1 MDITGGLGGETA
13 LFTDTQGPVT
23 GCSRITEAGSPEASA
38 VAAAAGNPG
47 QMFVDG
53 GKPVAIQSGGV
64 GYSANLTPVLASTG
78 GHVAGYNRYVGDGLR
93 SDLNQHESLPLMSAG
108 GKKYKKTNSRKAGKS
123 RNNLRK
129 LRKTAKR
136 FATRNL
142 RRANKLQ
149 KAVRSTARKGMRKVK
164 KYVGVKT
171 VRVPLPVPVLKKL
184 TGGRRSRTHK
194 NFRKHSSKRFGRLVA
209 HKGARPP
216 FFVYGGEGH
225 ENAPVNVV
233 NTEQRVES
241 EHSGQLVYGGKRT
254 VKKGKKLR
262 GGCGSCGGYDGG
274 SINNVP
280 LSFGHSVGGVELS
293 SSALASPPP
302 VAGYS
307 HCSK

>member
-149 KAVRSTARKGMRKVK
+149 KGVRSTARKGMRKVK
-164 KYVGVKT
+164 KYVGFKT

-194 NFRKHSSKRFGRLVA
+194 HSRKHSSKRFGRLVA

-216 FFVYGGEGH
+216 FFVYGGAGH
-225 ENAPVNVV
+225 ENASANVV
-233 NTEQRVES
+233 RQQEPNTE
-241 EHSGQLVYGGKRT
+241 HKGAVYGGKSKR
-254 VKKGKKLR
+254 GHNLR
-262 GGCGSCGGYDGG
+262 GGCANCGGYDGG

>member
-23 GCSRITEAGSPEASA
+23 GCSRTTEAGSPEASA
-38 VAAAAGNPG
+38 VDAAAGNPG

-64 GYSANLTPVLASTG
+64 GYSADLTPVLASTG

-93 SDLNQHESLPLMSAG
+93 SDLNQHERLPLMSAG
-108 GKKYKKTNSRKAGKS
+108 GKKYKKYKKTNSRKAGKS

-194 NFRKHSSKRFGRLVA
+194 HSRKHFGRRFGRLLA

-216 FFVYGGEGH
+216 FFAY
-225 ENAPVNVV
+225 
-233 NTEQRVES
+233 
-241 EHSGQLVYGGKRT
+241 
-254 VKKGKKLR
+254 
-262 GGCGSCGGYDGG
+262 GGCGSCGGNGG
-274 SINNVP
+274 
-280 LSFGHSVGGVELS
+280 SFGHSVGGVEIS

-307 HCSK
+307 HCSN

>member
-23 GCSRITEAGSPEASA
+23 GCSRLTEAGNPEASS
-38 VAAAAGNPG
+38 VAAAAGDPG

-64 GYSANLTPVLASTG
+64 GYSADLTPVLASTG

-93 SDLNQHESLPLMSAG
+93 SDLNQHERLPLMSAG
-108 GKKYKKTNSRKAGKS
+108 GKKSRKAGKT

-164 KYVGVKT
+164 KYVGFKT

-184 TGGRRSRTHK
+184 TGGRRSKTHK
-194 NFRKHSSKRFGRLVA
+194 HSRKHSSKRFGRLVA

-216 FFVYGGEGH
+216 FFVYGGKPKRGH
-225 ENAPVNVV
+225 N
-233 NTEQRVES
+233 
-241 EHSGQLVYGGKRT
+241 
-254 VKKGKKLR
+254 LR